1 MNRKQ
6 SVTTLSLGLM
16 GMMLLMFAGC
26 DRFDL
31 GMVDNNRD
39 ELDAVDP
46 NLVSANTMFG
56 FKLLNELRKTDQ
68 DKNTLLSP
76 FSISVALAMMLNG
89 AADET
94 EQGMIRALQL
104 QGLDAEAINTNY
116 AQLLQR
122 LQEPTPKVTLSI
134 ANSLWTHNADQ
145 DFAFWPDF
153 LRRNTEFFNAE
164 IAALDLHDPGTPAQI
179 NQWVNTQ
186 TRGKIKKII
195 SGAIDRETG
204 ILLLNAI
211 YFKGEWK
218 TAFDPSRTQDAPFY
232 LPTGEEKSVP
242 MMRRSGH
249 YPYYRG
255 TKFRAISLPYGD
267 GQIGMYIFLPSR
279 ESDLNT
285 LLDNLDVESWEN
297 WVSQLHRQKVFVQI
311 PKFNLDYAAKLNVP
325 LKALGMETAF
335 KKYRAKFSRMVYS
348 PTGKPLLTWIQR
360 VDQKTLL
367 EVNEEGTVAA
377 AVTSGKGGVE
387 PISAPPDFI
396 ADHPFFFAIR
406 DNQTETVLFM
416 GVVVDP
422 TTVKEPPLIPEPP
435 IPPTPIPLP
444 VDLPELE

>member
-122 LQEPTPKVTLSI
+122 LQEPNPKVTLTI
-134 ANSLWTHNADQ
+134 ANSLWAHNADQ

-232 LPTGEEKSVP
+232 LATGEEKRVP

-255 TKFRAISLPYGD
+255 TKFQAISLPYGD
-267 GQIGMYIFLPSR
+267 GQIGM
-279 ESDLNT
+279 
-285 LLDNLDVESWEN
+285 
-297 WVSQLHRQKVFVQI
+297 
-311 PKFNLDYAAKLNVP
+311 
-325 LKALGMETAF
+325 
-335 KKYRAKFSRMVYS
+335 
-348 PTGKPLLTWIQR
+348 
-360 VDQKTLL
+360 
-367 EVNEEGTVAA
+367 
-377 AVTSGKGGVE
+377 
-387 PISAPPDFI
+387 
-396 ADHPFFFAIR
+396 
-406 DNQTETVLFM
+406 
-416 GVVVDP
+416 
-422 TTVKEPPLIPEPP
+422 
-435 IPPTPIPLP
+435 
-444 VDLPELE
+444 